1 LLLSLNLIHLTR
13 ISTFLL
19 GNWPVISTTNNQRQ
33 INEADEH
40 IDQFTTR
47 KKIKSTQKPLK
58 KKNRKRE
65 SKLSEAVKIVMI
77 INTALK
83 RKPEN
88 NRSPMISNGNQM
100 ATST

>member
-1 LLLSLNLIHLTR
+1 LLSLNLIHLTR

-58 KKNRKRE
+58 KKKKTEKENP
-65 SKLSEAVKIVMI
+65 SFPKL
-77 INTALK
+77 
-83 RKPEN
+83 
-88 NRSPMISNGNQM
+88 
-100 ATST
+100 